1 MKIFKRCL
9 NDIETQLK
17 VNNIIYVLLHFGWFF
32 TPIFLILTRIK
43 SFSASSSLEEKT
55 ENKLQSYNFW
65 NFLLVNVSFNKETVA
80 ENRFWRKFLAFLKKP
95 QYQRLSVVKQKR
107 FWSAGAASGDAAG
120 YCRRSGDQGIG
131 IQEILVGEFHVR
143 GYKTQL
149 TFA

>member
-1 MKIFKRCL
+1 MKKKLKIFNWCL

-17 VNNIIYVLLHFGWFF
+17 VNNIIYVLLHFDWFF

-43 SFSASSSLEEKT
+43 IFSASNSLEEKT

-65 NFLLVNVSFNKETVA
+65 NFLSVNVSFNKETVA

-107 FWSAGAASGDAAG
+107 FWPAGAAL
-120 YCRRSGDQGIG
+120 QGIRP
-131 IQEILVGEFHVR
+131 INL
-143 GYKTQL
+143 K
-149 TFA
+149 FAPLGRDTGFSAT

>member
-1 MKIFKRCL
+1 MKKKLKIFKRCL

-65 NFLLVNVSFNKETVA
+65 NFLLVSVSLNKETVA
-80 ENRFWRKFLAFLKKP
+80 ENRFWKKILAFKKKTK
-95 QYQRLSVVKQKR
+95 YQRLSVVKSR
-107 FWSAGAASGDAAG
+107 FLQVASTVLNFDF
-120 YCRRSGDQGIG
+120 DLFIFW
-131 IQEILVGEFHVR
+131 V
-143 GYKTQL
+143 
-149 TFA
+149 TFVVIFKSEK